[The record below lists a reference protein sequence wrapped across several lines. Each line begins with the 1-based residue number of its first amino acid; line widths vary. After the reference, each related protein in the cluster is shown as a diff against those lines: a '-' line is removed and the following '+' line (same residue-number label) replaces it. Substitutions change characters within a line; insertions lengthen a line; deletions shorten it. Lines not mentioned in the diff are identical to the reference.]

1 MRTYVKGIDEAITA
15 LNREVQKIEGRTLR
29 GLIRGA
35 VIIRRKIDTVPPVV
49 PVDLGNLRAS
59 WFSVTTNSVR
69 AGKSPK
75 FKGPKATEFA
85 DHHSAVVNEM
95 QGKVKGEIAVAM
107 GFSANYAAEVH
118 EKIEAKFRRP
128 DSGAKFFQAAINNSI
143 DEVLEIVRKEA
154 TR

>member
-1 MRTYVKGIDEAITA
+1 MSTYVKGLDKVLAE
-15 LNREVQKIEGRTLR
+15 LNKQVKEIEGRTLR

-59 WFSVTTNSVR
+59 WFSVTTNSVQ
-69 AGKSPK
+69 AGKSPE
-75 FKGPKATEFA
+75 FKGPKATELTA
-85 DHHSAVVNEM
+85 HHSAVVNEM
-95 QGKVKGEIAVAM
+95 QGKVKGKIAVAM

-118 EKIEAKFRRP
+118 EKIEARFRRP
-128 DSGAKFFQAAINNSI
+128 GSGAKFFQAAINNSI

>member
-59 WFSVTTNSVR
+59 WFSVTTNSVQ
-69 AGKSPK
+69 AGKSPE

-85 DHHSAVVNEM
+85 AHHSAVVNEM
-95 QGKVKGEIAVAM
+95 QGKVKGKIAVAM

-128 DSGAKFFQAAINNSI
+128 GAGAKFFQAAINNSI